1 MKAIKTMSRRQLA
14 HYAGVDP
21 RTLSNWIKPY
31 QEYLWQIGMPKGKG
45 ALPPNVVKWIADR
58 YCIDIGP

>member
-1 MKAIKTMSRRQLA
+1 MSRRQLA

-31 QEYLWQIGMPKGKG
+31 QEYLWQIGMPKVKG